1 MGGVDGRGDGMGV
14 DGWMGG
20 VDGRWMGEGGDQKP
34 GLIQNIHFNKKG
46 KWKS

>member
-1 MGGVDGRGDGMGV
+1 MDGWGGWEVDG
-14 DGWMGG
+14 
-20 VDGRWMGEGGDQKP
+20 GGDQKP